1 MDIHPQDPITQ
12 LAAAA
17 VQLHELY
24 GAYIAAGFTD
34 VQAFEL
40 VKVTLAASVGGAG

>member
-1 MDIHPQDPITQ
+1 MNEPADPITE

-24 GAYIAAGFTD
+24 EAFMEAGFTD
-34 VQAFEL
+34 RQALEL
-40 VKVTLAASVGGAG
+40 VMTAMQGSAG